1 MWVKHP
7 LSIQDKIQ
15 LVELFRRSRERGKGH
30 L

>member
-15 LVELFRRSRERGKGH
+15 RVELFRRSRERGKGH